1 MRKSYYSDACIHNQ
15 HPLCRD
21 QDCQCGCH
29 TLKID
34 AEELEALKRKARKEE
49 AEALDNFL
57 GKFTA
62 AEVVKQ

>member
-1 MRKSYYSDACIHNQ
+1 MKSFYSDACLHNQ

-21 QDCQCGCH
+21 QNCQCGCH

-34 AEELEALKRKARKEE
+34 AKELEALKKKVKKEE

-57 GKFTA
+57 GKFV
-62 AEVVKQ
+62 AEGAVQ

>member
-1 MRKSYYSDACIHNQ
+1 MKSFYSDSCLHNQ
-15 HPLCRD
+15 HASCRE
-21 QDCQCGCH
+21 QNCQCGCH

-62 AEVVKQ
+62 AEALE

>member
-1 MRKSYYSDACIHNQ
+1 MKSFYSDACTHNQ

-21 QDCQCGCH
+21 QNCQCGCH

-34 AEELEALKRKARKEE
+34 AKELEALKKKVRKEE

-57 GKFTA
+57 GKFV
-62 AEVVKQ
+62 AEGAVQ